1 MLENVAL
8 ILENPKRK
16 YKNLLRKYETAAA
29 FKQYY
34 SEILE
39 LVSQYEYPDASC
51 AGGKYIF
58 DDVKEKMKIDEGLL
72 GEMWK
77 YVPQV
82 LGKRAQ
88 KHAEEM
94 ILECWKNLEN

>member
-1 MLENVAL
+1 
-8 ILENPKRK
+8 
-16 YKNLLRKYETAAA
+16 
-29 FKQYY
+29 
-34 SEILE
+34 
-39 LVSQYEYPDASC
+39 
-51 AGGKYIF
+51 
-58 DDVKEKMKIDEGLL
+58 MKIDEGLL

-94 ILECWKNLEN
+94 ILECRKNLEN